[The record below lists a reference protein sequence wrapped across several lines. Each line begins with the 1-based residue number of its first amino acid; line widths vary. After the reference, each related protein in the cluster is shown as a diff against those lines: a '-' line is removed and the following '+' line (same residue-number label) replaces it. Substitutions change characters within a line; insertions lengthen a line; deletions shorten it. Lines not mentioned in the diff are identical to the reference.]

1 MICSMVDFE
10 MPPVP
15 SVLAILTC
23 DQVIVDAASQKK
35 TLVGVFDA
43 VWAARFPAIQGFGF
57 YARLTDLEGKYKFVI
72 RVIQLD
78 GEKPIGVL
86 ESHEISS
93 TDRLGIIEM
102 ALNFPPV
109 PFPSP
114 GHYEFQLFANDVY
127 LGRAVFSVDKLQ
139 LPPSKRP

>member
-1 MICSMVDFE
+1 MVDFE

-114 GHYEFQLFANDVY
+114 GHYEFQLFANGDFI
-127 LGRAVFSVDKLQ
+127 GRTLLMVKPLSDLQ
-139 LPPSKRP
+139 SKG

>member
-1 MICSMVDFE
+1 MVDFE

-114 GHYEFQLFANDVY
+114 GHYEFQLFANGDFI
-127 LGRAVFSVDKLQ
+127 GRTLLIVKPLSDLQ
-139 LPPSKRP
+139 SKG

>member
-1 MICSMVDFE
+1 MVDFE

-43 VWAARFPAIQGFGF
+43 IWVARFPAIQGFGF

-114 GHYEFQLFANDVY
+114 GHYEFQLFANGDFI
-127 LGRAVFSVDKLQ
+127 GRTLLIVKPLSDLQ
-139 LPPSKRP
+139 SKG